1 MEFVYSRDFPIE
13 TVYVDRFG
21 RLKPSMIL
29 YFAQEVATD
38 HCVQLGC
45 DWDAMAAKGLF
56 WAVMRHR
63 IEITK
68 LPMVGQM
75 IRIETWPMPTTR
87 TCYPRSMAA
96 YDENGQVLFRVHSL
110 WVLMDVKTRA
120 MVLPGKSGVR
130 VEGILRGT
138 ELPTPASL
146 IPREMERKTTRT
158 VCYSDLDR
166 NGHMNNVKYLD
177 WSADLLPS
185 SFHWEHPPKNI
196 SLCYVSEARE
206 GAELSM
212 SWTHSEDNVLR
223 VEATDTET
231 GKRIFGAEMVCG

>member
-87 TCYPRSMAA
+87 TAYPRSMVA
-96 YDENGQVLFRVHSL
+96 YDAQGNLKPQFQGNIINIDCIHDLPPFSSSRILDFLSPGQ
-110 WVLMDVKTRA
+110 
-120 MVLPGKSGVR
+120 G
-130 VEGILRGT
+130 
-138 ELPTPASL
+138 
-146 IPREMERKTTRT
+146 
-158 VCYSDLDR
+158 
-166 NGHMNNVKYLD
+166 
-177 WSADLLPS
+177 LL
-185 SFHWEHPPKNI
+185 
-196 SLCYVSEARE
+196 
-206 GAELSM
+206 
-212 SWTHSEDNVLR
+212 
-223 VEATDTET
+223 
-231 GKRIFGAEMVCG
+231 